1 MAVITIQEWLDKK
14 CPNKDNVE
22 KIEWGASGDTITDGE
37 LEIKD
42 FPKLEKIRLKGA
54 KVVTKLTISN
64 CPNIK
69 VLNLYENKI
78 AEIEGLEDLKELKE
92 LNIAKNQLQ
101 KEIKFSDECQ
111 LETFICFE
119 SGKIG
124 NDLIKTRSLL
134 KLHNLRLFNGGQIET
149 GGNKTPK
156 ERSTNLPFQELE
168 VYVETLDKMGV
179 GSSEDPQDH
188 PTSFRGEINIKAD
201 SMKRASDHL
210 KKLFNIDLNDTD
222 NKDENPSNPT
232 DFVFHWEKKIN
243 KIKDDLENLAKINRE
258 IDKIEA
264 KQELQGLIK
273 TDSVG
278 KKEVDESV
286 LNEIIN
292 RLNASAV
299 AQVSVDKYKSKLRGL
314 GIANG
319 GESANDSWE
328 NELINKS
335 QLATE
340 LSQAEKDLLKFFSDQ
355 LGLDLAVDN
364 ISKEQILEKIKEKR
378 PDGSACTHTD
388 YDTIR
393 SERDSL
399 QTEMENK
406 KRKISELEDENEK
419 AITKKVL
426 VEKTNTSWDDWG
438 VKVSSGKQEQ
448 IKNAASAVQVE
459 EIRGEIIKSEFNR
472 LKEENN
478 SSFSLNLVL
487 GILLLANLLIL
498 AWVIIQKQVKGLEA
512 GLKQKQKE

>member
-1 MAVITIQEWLDKK
+1 MRK
-14 CPNKDNVE
+14 
-22 KIEWGASGDTITDGE
+22 
-37 LEIKD
+37 
-42 FPKLEKIRLKGA
+42 
-54 KVVTKLTISN
+54 
-64 CPNIK
+64 
-69 VLNLYENKI
+69 
-78 AEIEGLEDLKELKE
+78 ED
-92 LNIAKNQLQ
+92 
-101 KEIKFSDECQ
+101 
-111 LETFICFE
+111 
-119 SGKIG
+119 
-124 NDLIKTRSLL
+124 
-134 KLHNLRLFNGGQIET
+134 
-149 GGNKTPK
+149 
-156 ERSTNLPFQELE
+156 
-168 VYVETLDKMGV
+168 
-179 GSSEDPQDH
+179 
-188 PTSFRGEINIKAD
+188 
-201 SMKRASDHL
+201 
-210 KKLFNIDLNDTD
+210 
-222 NKDENPSNPT
+222 
-232 DFVFHWEKKIN
+232 N

-292 RLNASAV
+292 RLNAPAV
-299 AQVSVDKYKSKLRGL
+299 AQASVDKYKSKLRGL
-314 GIANG
+314 GIATGKEN
-319 GESANDSWE
+319 ANDSWE
-328 NELINKS
+328 DELINKS
-335 QLATE
+335 QLAAE
-340 LSQAEKDLLKFFSDQ
+340 LSQTEKDLLKFFSDQ
-355 LGLDLAVDN
+355 LGLDLATDN

-388 YDTIR
+388 YDIIR

-399 QTEMENK
+399 QTEVENK

-498 AWVIIQKQVKGLEA
+498 AWVIIQKIIQKQVKGLES
-512 GLKQKQKE
+512 GLK